1 MRKTRT
7 WVLEDSPELEISE
20 LPAMFA
26 SATLK
31 IGE

>member
-1 MRKTRT
+1 MRKMRI
-7 WVLEDSPELEISE
+7 WVLEDWPELEISE
-20 LPAMFA
+20 LPVKFA